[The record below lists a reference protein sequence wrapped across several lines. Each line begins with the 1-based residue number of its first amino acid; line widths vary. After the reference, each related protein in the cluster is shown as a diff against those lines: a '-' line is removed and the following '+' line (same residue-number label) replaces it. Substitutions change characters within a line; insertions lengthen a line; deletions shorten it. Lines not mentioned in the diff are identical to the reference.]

1 MYERSAIVL
10 ERYFE
15 KIFGFTKENNLK
27 TNYENYG
34 TIIQE
39 IKEYQK
45 TTDEEEKIILKFD
58 EIANEIETM
67 QVKQAKLHESNI
79 ELENERNKIFSDL
92 GENPNTLDIKLQKI
106 ENALEKNNEKM
117 KELREGYVK
126 SLVIFTQR
134 QKERN
139 KYARNRRTAETEHMK
154 SVEDTNKFFENINIE
169 DAKRMKSFVE
179 TNNENIKQDVI
190 NTMIK
195 NGKNEKIPFNQ
206 EVIEKAVDRRMKV
219 AKQEAELYLKIFDKT
234 KKLLNDLNN
243 EDIKLSRAE
252 KLYRD
257 VTVKLLF
264 LRAEKEYIVGFLD
277 NERMTVINGKKA
289 HEKLMKEACENF
301 DVDIKQIENLYEL
314 LGRETT
320 GKATKKAYKELY
332 NKTYLK
338 NIEEKEKD
346 FEEEVTNIKAKA
358 VTVINSNYWRIEG
371 IKNIYNV
378 FQEEVTEKIGRDL
391 SEYQIEEEPEETFI
405 LPQIK
410 EENEYKKISSDE
422 IEDDDYYYKD
432 DDDDYDDYKDEDEED
447 YDDDNEYDDDEYDDD
462 EYDDDEY
469 DDDEYDDD
477 DYYDDEYD
485 DDEYDDDD
493 YYDDEYDDD
502 EYDDDEYD
510 DDDVVID
517 NENNDELVEDK
528 IDQIIKNSRKKGI
541 KKNSKNDTNKGGI
554 FNKFFKK

>member
-67 QVKQAKLHESNI
+67 QAKQAKLHESNI

-106 ENALEKNNEKM
+106 ENVLEKNNEKM
-117 KELREGYVK
+117 RELRESYVK

-154 SVEDTNKFFENINIE
+154 SVEDANKFFENINIE
-169 DAKRMKSFVE
+169 DAKRMKNFVE
-179 TNNENIKQDVI
+179 ANNENIKQDVI
-190 NTMIK
+190 NAMIR

-206 EVIEKAVDRRMKV
+206 EVIEKAVDRRMKI

-234 KKLLNDLNN
+234 RKLLNDLNN

-257 VTVKLLF
+257 ATVKLLF

-314 LGRETT
+314 LERETA

-391 SEYQIEEEPEETFI
+391 SEYKIEEEPEETFI

-410 EENEYKKISSDE
+410 EENEYKNIANDE
-422 IEDDDYYYKD
+422 IDDDDYYKD
-432 DDDDYDDYKDEDEED
+432 DDDE
-447 YDDDNEYDDDEYDDD
+447 YDDDEYDDDEYDDD

-477 DYYDDEYD
+477 DYD
-485 DDEYDDDD
+485 
-493 YYDDEYDDD
+493 DDEYDDD

-510 DDDVVID
+510 DDEYDDDEYDDDEYDDDDDDEDVVID

>member
-67 QVKQAKLHESNI
+67 QAKQAKLHESNI

-106 ENALEKNNEKM
+106 ENVLEKNNEKM
-117 KELREGYVK
+117 RELRESYVK

-154 SVEDTNKFFENINIE
+154 SVEDANKFFENINIE
-169 DAKRMKSFVE
+169 DAKRMKNFVE
-179 TNNENIKQDVI
+179 ANNENIKQDVI
-190 NTMIK
+190 NAMIR

-206 EVIEKAVDRRMKV
+206 EVIEKAVDRRMKI

-234 KKLLNDLNN
+234 RKLLNDLNN

-257 VTVKLLF
+257 ATVKLLF

-314 LGRETT
+314 LERETA

-391 SEYQIEEEPEETFI
+391 SEYKIEEEPEETFI

-410 EENEYKKISSDE
+410 EENEYKNIANDE

-432 DDDDYDDYKDEDEED
+432 DDDDYDDDEYDDDEYDDDEYDDDEYDDDD
-447 YDDDNEYDDDEYDDD
+447 YDDDEYDDDEYDDDEYDDD

-477 DYYDDEYD
+477 DDE
-485 DDEYDDDD
+485 E
-493 YYDDEYDDD
+493 
-502 EYDDDEYD
+502 
-510 DDDVVID
+510 DVVID

>member
-67 QVKQAKLHESNI
+67 QAKQAKLHESNI

-106 ENALEKNNEKM
+106 ENVLEKNNEKM

-139 KYARNRRTAETEHMK
+139 KYARNRRTSETEHMK
-154 SVEDTNKFFENINIE
+154 SVEDANKFFENINIE

-179 TNNENIKQDVI
+179 NNNENIKKDVI
-190 NTMIK
+190 NIMIK

-206 EVIEKAVDRRMKV
+206 EVIEKAVDRRMKI

-277 NERMTVINGKKA
+277 NERMPVINGKKA

-346 FEEEVTNIKAKA
+346 FEEEVTNIKVKA
-358 VTVINSNYWRIEG
+358 ITVINSNYWRIEG

-391 SEYQIEEEPEETFI
+391 SEYKIEEEPEETFI

-410 EENEYKKISSDE
+410 EENEYKNIANDE
-422 IEDDDYYYKD
+422 ID
-432 DDDDYDDYKDEDEED
+432 DDDHYDDYNDKYEED
-447 YDDDNEYDDDEYDDD
+447 YDDDNEYDDDDYDDDEYDDDDYDDDEYDDDEYDDDEYDDD

-477 DYYDDEYD
+477 DYDE
-485 DDEYDDDD
+485 
-493 YYDDEYDDD
+493 
-502 EYDDDEYD
+502 
-510 DDDVVID
+510 DVVID

-541 KKNSKNDTNKGGI
+541 KKNSKNNTNKGGI

>member
-67 QVKQAKLHESNI
+67 QAKQAKLHESNI

-106 ENALEKNNEKM
+106 ENVLEKNNEKM
-117 KELREGYVK
+117 RELRESYVK

-154 SVEDTNKFFENINIE
+154 SVEDANKFFENINIE
-169 DAKRMKSFVE
+169 DAKRMKNFVE
-179 TNNENIKQDVI
+179 ANNENIKQDVI
-190 NTMIK
+190 NAMIR

-206 EVIEKAVDRRMKV
+206 EVIEKAVDRRMKI

-234 KKLLNDLNN
+234 RKLLNDLNN

-257 VTVKLLF
+257 ATVKLLF

-314 LGRETT
+314 LERETA

-391 SEYQIEEEPEETFI
+391 SEYKIEEEPEETFI

-410 EENEYKKISSDE
+410 EENEYKNIANDE
-422 IEDDDYYYKD
+422 IDDDDYYKD
-432 DDDDYDDYKDEDEED
+432 DDD
-447 YDDDNEYDDDEYDDD
+447 EYDDDEYDDD

-477 DYYDDEYD
+477 DYD
-485 DDEYDDDD
+485 
-493 YYDDEYDDD
+493 DDEYDDD

-510 DDDVVID
+510 DDDDDEDVVID

>member
-45 TTDEEEKIILKFD
+45 TTDEEEKVILKFD

-67 QVKQAKLHESNI
+67 QNKQAKLHESNI

-106 ENALEKNNEKM
+106 ETALESNNEKM
-117 KELREGYVK
+117 KELRESYVK

-139 KYARNRRTAETEHMK
+139 KYARNRRTAESDHMK
-154 SVEDTNKFFENINIE
+154 SVENANKSFEEINIE
-169 DAKRMKSFVE
+169 DAKRIKNFAE
-179 TNNENIKQDVI
+179 ANNENIKQEVI
-190 NTMIK
+190 NAMIR
-195 NGKNEKIPFNQ
+195 NGKSERVPFNQ
-206 EVIEKAVDRRMKV
+206 EVIEKAVNRRMKI
-219 AKQEAELYLKIFDKT
+219 AKQEAELYLSVFDKT

-243 EDIKLSRAE
+243 ENIKLSRAE
-252 KLYRD
+252 KLFRD
-257 VTVKLLF
+257 VTVKLVF

-277 NERMTVINGKKA
+277 NERMTAINGKKA
-289 HEKLMKEACENF
+289 HDKLMKEACENF

-314 LGRETT
+314 LLRETT

-338 NIEEKEKD
+338 NIEEKERD
-346 FEEEVTNIKAKA
+346 FEEEVTNIRIKT

-378 FQEEVTEKIGRDL
+378 FQEEVTEKFNKDL
-391 SEYQIEEEPEETFI
+391 SEYKIEEESEEESEEEPFI

-410 EENEYKKISSDE
+410 EESEYKNISHK
-422 IEDDDYYYKD
+422 EDDADDYYYD
-432 DDDDYDDYKDEDEED
+432 EDDYDEDD
-447 YDDDNEYDDDEYDDD
+447 SYDN
-462 EYDDDEY
+462 
-469 DDDEYDDD
+469 
-477 DYYDDEYD
+477 YDDEYD
-485 DDEYDDDD
+485 DYEEDEYQEDEDENDD
-493 YYDDEYDDD
+493 YDDEYEDD
-502 EYDDDEYD
+502 EYEDDEYEDYEED
-510 DDDVVID
+510 DDFMID
-517 NENNDELVEDK
+517 NENDDEFVEDK
-528 IDQIIKNSRKKGI
+528 IDQIIKNSRKKGL
-541 KKNSKNDTNKGGI
+541 KSNSKNNQNKGGI

>member
-67 QVKQAKLHESNI
+67 QAKQAKLHESNI

-106 ENALEKNNEKM
+106 ENVLEKNNEKM
-117 KELREGYVK
+117 RELRESYVK

-154 SVEDTNKFFENINIE
+154 SVEDANKFFENINIE
-169 DAKRMKSFVE
+169 DAKRMKNFVE
-179 TNNENIKQDVI
+179 ANNENIKQDVI
-190 NTMIK
+190 NAMIR

-206 EVIEKAVDRRMKV
+206 EVIEKAVDRRMKI

-234 KKLLNDLNN
+234 RKLLNDLNN

-257 VTVKLLF
+257 ATVKLLF

-314 LGRETT
+314 LERETA

-391 SEYQIEEEPEETFI
+391 SEYKIEEEPEETFI

-410 EENEYKKISSDE
+410 EENEYKNIANDE
-422 IEDDDYYYKD
+422 IDDDDYYYKD
-432 DDDDYDDYKDEDEED
+432 DDDDYDDDEYDDDEYDDDEYDDDEYNDDEYNDDD
-447 YDDDNEYDDDEYDDD
+447 YDDDEYDDDEYDDDEYDDD

-477 DYYDDEYD
+477 DDE
-485 DDEYDDDD
+485 
-493 YYDDEYDDD
+493 
-502 EYDDDEYD
+502 
-510 DDDVVID
+510 DVVID

>member
-67 QVKQAKLHESNI
+67 QAKQAKLHESNI

-106 ENALEKNNEKM
+106 ENVLEKNNEKM

-139 KYARNRRTAETEHMK
+139 KYARNRRTSETEHMK
-154 SVEDTNKFFENINIE
+154 SVEDANKFFENINIE

-179 TNNENIKQDVI
+179 NNNENIKKDVI
-190 NTMIK
+190 NIMIK

-206 EVIEKAVDRRMKV
+206 EVIEKAVDRRMKI

-277 NERMTVINGKKA
+277 NERMPVINGKKA

-346 FEEEVTNIKAKA
+346 FEEEVTNIKVKA
-358 VTVINSNYWRIEG
+358 ITVINSNYWRIEG

-391 SEYQIEEEPEETFI
+391 SEYKIEEEPEETFI

-410 EENEYKKISSDE
+410 EENEYKNIANDE
-422 IEDDDYYYKD
+422 ID
-432 DDDDYDDYKDEDEED
+432 DDDHYDDYNDKYEED
-447 YDDDNEYDDDEYDDD
+447 YDDDNEYDDDDYDDDEYDDDDYDDDEYDDDEYDDD

-477 DYYDDEYD
+477 DYDE
-485 DDEYDDDD
+485 
-493 YYDDEYDDD
+493 
-502 EYDDDEYD
+502 
-510 DDDVVID
+510 DVVID

-541 KKNSKNDTNKGGI
+541 KKNSKNNTNKGGI

>member
-1 MYERSAIVL
+1 M
-10 ERYFE
+10 
-15 KIFGFTKENNLK
+15 T
-27 TNYENYG
+27 
-34 TIIQE
+34 
-39 IKEYQK
+39 
-45 TTDEEEKIILKFD
+45 
-58 EIANEIETM
+58 
-67 QVKQAKLHESNI
+67 
-79 ELENERNKIFSDL
+79 
-92 GENPNTLDIKLQKI
+92 
-106 ENALEKNNEKM
+106 
-117 KELREGYVK
+117 
-126 SLVIFTQR
+126 
-134 QKERN
+134 
-139 KYARNRRTAETEHMK
+139 
-154 SVEDTNKFFENINIE
+154 
-169 DAKRMKSFVE
+169 
-179 TNNENIKQDVI
+179 
-190 NTMIK
+190 
-195 NGKNEKIPFNQ
+195 
-206 EVIEKAVDRRMKV
+206 
-219 AKQEAELYLKIFDKT
+219 EAELYLKIFDKT
-234 KKLLNDLNN
+234 RKLLNDLNN

-257 VTVKLLF
+257 ATVKLLF

-314 LGRETT
+314 LERETA

-391 SEYQIEEEPEETFI
+391 SEYKIEEEPEETFI

-410 EENEYKKISSDE
+410 EENEYKNIANDE
-422 IEDDDYYYKD
+422 IDDDDYYYKD
-432 DDDDYDDYKDEDEED
+432 DDDDYDDDE
-447 YDDDNEYDDDEYDDD
+447 YDDDEYDDDEYDDDEYNDDEYNDDDYDDDEYDDD

-477 DYYDDEYD
+477 DDDE
-485 DDEYDDDD
+485 
-493 YYDDEYDDD
+493 
-502 EYDDDEYD
+502 
-510 DDDVVID
+510 DVVID

>member
-45 TTDEEEKIILKFD
+45 TTDEEEKVILKFD

-67 QVKQAKLHESNI
+67 QNKQAKLHESNI

-106 ENALEKNNEKM
+106 ETALENNNEKM
-117 KELREGYVK
+117 KELRESYVK

-139 KYARNRRTAETEHMK
+139 KYARNRRTAESDHMK
-154 SVEDTNKFFENINIE
+154 SVENANKSFEEINIE
-169 DAKRMKSFVE
+169 DAKRIKNFAE
-179 TNNENIKQDVI
+179 ANNENIKQEVI
-190 NTMIK
+190 NAMIR
-195 NGKNEKIPFNQ
+195 NGKSERVPFNQ
-206 EVIEKAVDRRMKV
+206 EVIEKAVNRRMKI
-219 AKQEAELYLKIFDKT
+219 AKQEAELYLSVFDKT

-243 EDIKLSRAE
+243 ENIKLSRAE
-252 KLYRD
+252 KLFRD
-257 VTVKLLF
+257 VTVKLVF

-277 NERMTVINGKKA
+277 NERMTAINGKKA
-289 HEKLMKEACENF
+289 HDKLMKEACENF

-314 LGRETT
+314 LLRETT

-338 NIEEKEKD
+338 NIEEKERD
-346 FEEEVTNIKAKA
+346 FEEEVTNIRIKT

-378 FQEEVTEKIGRDL
+378 FQEEVAEKFNKDL
-391 SEYQIEEEPEETFI
+391 SEYKIEEEPEEEPFI

-410 EENEYKKISSDE
+410 EESEYKNISHK
-422 IEDDDYYYKD
+422 EDDADDYYYD
-432 DDDDYDDYKDEDEED
+432 EDDYDEDD
-447 YDDDNEYDDDEYDDD
+447 SYDN
-462 EYDDDEY
+462 
-469 DDDEYDDD
+469 
-477 DYYDDEYD
+477 YDDEYD
-485 DDEYDDDD
+485 DYEEDEYQDDEDENDD
-493 YYDDEYDDD
+493 YDDEYEDD
-502 EYDDDEYD
+502 EYEDDEYKEYEED
-510 DDDVVID
+510 DDFMID
-517 NENNDELVEDK
+517 NENDDEFVEDK
-528 IDQIIKNSRKKGI
+528 IDQIIKNSRKKGL
-541 KKNSKNDTNKGGI
+541 KSNSKNNQNKGGI

>member
-67 QVKQAKLHESNI
+67 QAKQAKLHESNI

-106 ENALEKNNEKM
+106 ENVLEKNNEKM

-139 KYARNRRTAETEHMK
+139 KYARNRRTSETEHMK
-154 SVEDTNKFFENINIE
+154 SVEDANKFFENINIE

-179 TNNENIKQDVI
+179 TNNENIKKDVI
-190 NTMIK
+190 NIMIK

-206 EVIEKAVDRRMKV
+206 EVIEKAVDRRMKI

-346 FEEEVTNIKAKA
+346 FEEEVTNIKVKA
-358 VTVINSNYWRIEG
+358 ITVINSNYWRIEG

-391 SEYQIEEEPEETFI
+391 SEYKIEEPEETFI

-410 EENEYKKISSDE
+410 EENEYKNIANDE
-422 IEDDDYYYKD
+422 ID
-432 DDDDYDDYKDEDEED
+432 DDDHYDEYNDKYEED

-477 DYYDDEYD
+477 EYD
-485 DDEYDDDD
+485 
-493 YYDDEYDDD
+493 DDEYDDD

-510 DDDVVID
+510 DDEYDDDEYDDDDYDEDVVID

-541 KKNSKNDTNKGGI
+541 KKNSKNNTNKGGI